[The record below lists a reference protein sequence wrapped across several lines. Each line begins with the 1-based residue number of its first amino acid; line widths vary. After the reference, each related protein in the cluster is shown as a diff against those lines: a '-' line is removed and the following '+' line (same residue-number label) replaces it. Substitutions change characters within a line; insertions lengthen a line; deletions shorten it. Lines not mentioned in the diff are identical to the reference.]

1 MYSYE
6 GLTHN
11 FHKIPVMPTRYFPF
25 YLPGAIA
32 MLFVFACNEEK
43 ANAVI
48 SGRIEGLYDPA
59 IFINIPSGDSYNMEP
74 IPVKDG
80 EFKWTGDFPE
90 PVRVMLKVGDQ
101 HIPLYMQ
108 NGKVEINGHIDSLDQ
123 LRITGSPVQADYDA
137 YKASFADVTAEE
149 KKLNDEWVRA
159 KDNDSVRALIRTQA
173 DSLGDIKD
181 ERTNVF
187 IGSHPNSVVS
197 LSLLKDMAL
206 VGDYALLDSL
216 YRGLTPELAGSTEG
230 RNLQE
235 RIAVLKK
242 SAVGQKL
249 MDFVQT
255 VVNGDTVRLADL
267 KGKYVLID
275 FWASWCK
282 PCRAENPNLLKA
294 YNQFKHK
301 KFTVLGVSLDD
312 KEENW
317 KQAIREDQLPW
328 KQVSDLEGFQGRLP
342 QEYGIKAIPCTFLI
356 DPEGVIIGRYLRGE
370 ALLQKLRE
378 VL

>member
-1 MYSYE
+1 
-6 GLTHN
+6 
-11 FHKIPVMPTRYFPF
+11 MPTRYFPL
-25 YLPGAIA
+25 YLLVAIA
-32 MLFVFACNEEK
+32 TLTVSSCDEEK
-43 ANAVI
+43 GNAVI
-48 SGRIEGLYDPA
+48 SGNIDGLYDPA

-101 HIPLYMQ
+101 NIPLYMQ
-108 NGKVEINGHIDSLDQ
+108 NGNVEIHGHIDSLDQ
-123 LRITGSPVQADYDA
+123 LRITGSPAQADYDA
-137 YKASFADVTAEE
+137 YKQSLADLTLMEMRLNEE
-149 KKLNDEWVRA
+149 WA
-159 KDNDSVRALIRTQA
+159 KAKGNDSVRDVISGQA
-173 DSLGDIKD
+173 DSLHAIRE

-187 IGSHPNSVVS
+187 IATHPNSVVS

-216 YRGLTPELAGSTEG
+216 FRGFTPALAGSTEG
-230 RNLQE
+230 QQLQE

-249 MDFVQT
+249 MDFEQRD
-255 VVNGDTVRLADL
+255 VNGETVRLADL

-294 YNQFKHK
+294 YNEFKHK

-317 KQAIREDQLPW
+317 KQAIKEDQLPW
-328 KQVSDLEGFQGRLP
+328 RQVSDLEGFQGKLP
-342 QEYGIKAIPCTFLI
+342 VEYGIKAIPCTFLV

-370 ALLQKLRE
+370 ELVEKLRE

>member
-1 MYSYE
+1 
-6 GLTHN
+6 
-11 FHKIPVMPTRYFPF
+11 MPTRYFPLHF
-25 YLPGAIA
+25 LVA
-32 MLFVFACNEEK
+32 MLLISACDEEK
-43 ANAVI
+43 GNAVI
-48 SGRIEGLYDPA
+48 SGRIDGLYDPA

-101 HIPLYMQ
+101 NIPLFMQ
-108 NGKVEINGHIDSLDQ
+108 NGKVEINGHIDSLEQ
-123 LRITGSPVQADYDA
+123 LRITGSPAQADYDA
-137 YKASFADVTAEE
+137 YKQSFADVTLEE
-149 KKLNDEWVRA
+149 KRLNEEWVKARE
-159 KDNDSVRALIRTQA
+159 NDSVRALIQLQA
-173 DSLGDIKD
+173 DSLGRVKD
-181 ERTNVF
+181 KRTNVF
-187 IGSHPNSVVS
+187 IAAHPNSVVS

-206 VGDYALLDSL
+206 VGDYHLLDSL
-216 YRGLTPELAGSTEG
+216 FRGFTPELAGSTEG
-230 RNLQE
+230 KKLQE

-249 MDFVQT
+249 MDFVQRD
-255 VVNGDTVRLADL
+255 VNGDTVRLADL

-282 PCRAENPNLLKA
+282 PCRAENPNLVKA
-294 YNQFKHK
+294 YNQFKHQ

-317 KQAIREDQLPW
+317 KQAIKEDQLPW
-328 KQVSDLEGFQGRLP
+328 RQVSDLEGFQGRLP
-342 QEYGIKAIPCTFLI
+342 VEYGIKAIPCTFLI

-370 ALLQKLRE
+370 ALVEKLRE